1 MIAQPCHS
9 ERGEGSLLGTRAL
22 KKFWVGFIRLAIG
35 LGAVAA
41 ALSMHAQSMFR
52 GDPAHTGVS
61 TEKAPRQFHRVKWK
75 FPTGDRIMSSPV
87 ADGKVLYFGGDDG
100 NIYAVD
106 AETGRQIW
114 KRATGGPAPCT
125 PAVANGTVYAGS
137 YDGKFYALNA
147 QTGAIKWKFATE
159 GEKRFEAKGIHGLQP
174 KSQTIADQFD
184 VYLSSPVV
192 VQGVVYFGS
201 GDGNLYALDA
211 ATGEL
216 KWKFKTGDVIHASPA
231 YADGVLFVGS
241 WDSYFYAVDA
251 ATGKE
256 KWKFHG
262 GEDPLIHNQVGFQ
275 SSAAVV
281 GGVVY
286 VGRRD
291 AHLYALDAATGK
303 EKWKIFNDLS
313 WVIVSPAVAD
323 GKVIFGTSDSS
334 LFRMAEAATGKE
346 LLKKEDKAYMFSSP
360 VVAGDVVLIGILN
373 GTLQARD
380 LKTGEPLW
388 DFQTE
393 MSKQNKGWI
402 LTADR
407 KFNEPMFFT
416 SSWREA
422 PIVGIDRQQKIGGI
436 FSTPLVMNGVVYFG
450 STDGNLY
457 AID

>member
-1 MIAQPCHS
+1 VKSFWIAVF
-9 ERGEGSLLGTRAL
+9 R
-22 KKFWVGFIRLAIG
+22 VAIL

-41 ALSMHAQSMFR
+41 ALSAHAQSMFR
-52 GDPAHTGVS
+52 GDPAHSGT
-61 TEKAPRQFHRVKWK
+61 TTDKAPRQFHRVKWK
-75 FPTGDRIMSSPV
+75 FPTGDRIISSPV
-87 ADGKVLYFGGDDG
+87 AQDKVLYFGGDDG

-106 AETGRQIW
+106 SETGRQIW
-114 KRATGGPAPCT
+114 KRTTGGPAPCT
-125 PAVANGTVYAGS
+125 PAIANGTVYAGS

-147 QTGAIKWKFATE
+147 KTGAIKWKFATE
-159 GEKRFEAKGIHGLQP
+159 GERRFEAKGIHGLQ
-174 KSQTIADQFD
+174 SRNQTIADQYD
-184 VYLSSPVV
+184 VFLSSPVV
-192 VQGVVYFGS
+192 VQGSVYFGS

-211 ATGEL
+211 ATGES
-216 KWKFKTGDVIHASPA
+216 KWKFKTGDVVHASPA

-256 KWKFHG
+256 KWRFHG

-281 GGVVY
+281 DGVVY
-286 VGRRD
+286 VGCRD
-291 AHLYALDAATGK
+291 SNLYALEAATGK
-303 EKWKIFNDLS
+303 EKWKFFNELS
-313 WVIVSPAVAD
+313 WVIVSPAVVQ
-323 GKVIFGTSDSS
+323 GKVVFATSDSS
-334 LFRMAEAATGKE
+334 LFHIADAGTGKS
-346 LLKKEDKAYMFSSP
+346 LQKQQDKAFMFSSP
-360 VVAGDVVLIGILN
+360 VVAGDVVLIGVMN

-393 MSKQNKGWI
+393 TSKQNKGWV

-407 KFNEPMFFT
+407 KFNEPMLFT
-416 SSWREA
+416 SCWREA
-422 PIVGIDRQQKIGGI
+422 PVVGTERQFNIGAI
-436 FSTPLVMNGVVYFG
+436 FSTPLVMNGAVYFG